1 MYILMSESYKE
12 KYIKYKNKYLNLI
25 QNGGSYTEYELN
37 LLIIEIEKFF
47 KNAAFRSISPRA
59 YQEFFTVQLN
69 QFGDFSIGDFRELI
83 ELISAQNP
91 NVEIIPEETLLLL
104 NKFDDK
110 LIIRDLYIE
119 NNKMKSSK
127 KSSKSSRSVNKSE
140 EERKKSE
147 KDISDVRR
155 ERADKYKR
163 DTNDKA
169 VASDQSENIFDMLSD
184 EEIREQR
191 IIEEQINSQNQ
202 SMNQIQNNERLLE
215 EQRLYNQRR
224 LAEQRQ
230 SDKRQFEKQRQMDD
244 LRIRQQ
250 NQSQG
255 SNFDQIPIN
264 VNLDEQRIL
273 EQQFEQQKRQSEQ
286 RRQYDTYPNPNN
298 RQIIN
303 NLAQLQSNQSLG
315 NRYQI
320 RYRGQS
326 LADIN
331 GPPGHEE
338 QMRIQEQID
347 RENARRSKNSK
358 GRRY

>member
-12 KYIKYKNKYLNLI
+12 KYIKYKKKYLNLI
-25 QNGGSYTEYELN
+25 QNGGRYTEYELN
-37 LLIIEIEKFF
+37 ILITEIEKFF
-47 KNAAFRSISPRA
+47 KNAAFRTISPRA

-69 QFGDFSIGDFRELI
+69 QFGDFSIGDFREFI

-110 LIIRDLYIE
+110 LRIRDLYIE
-119 NNKMKSSK
+119 NNKMKTSK
-127 KSSKSSRSVNKSE
+127 KSSKSSPSVSKSE
-140 EERKKSE
+140 KERLKSE
-147 KDISDVRR
+147 KDISDVKK
-155 ERADKYKR
+155 ERAEKYEK
-163 DTNDKA
+163 DKA
-169 VASDQSENIFDMLSD
+169 VVSDQSENIFDMLSE
-184 EEIREQR
+184 EEIREQK

-202 SMNQIQNNERLLE
+202 SVKQRQNNDRLLE

-230 SDKRQFEKQRQMDD
+230 SDKRQFEKQSEMDE
-244 LRIRQQ
+244 LRLRQQ
-250 NQSQG
+250 SQSQG
-255 SNFDQIPIN
+255 RNFDQIPIE
-264 VNLDEQRIL
+264 VNLDEQRML
-273 EQQFEQQKRQSEQ
+273 EQQFEQKKRQAEQQQ

-298 RQIIN
+298 RQIVN

-320 RYRGQS
+320 PYRGQS
-326 LADIN
+326 LVGIN
-331 GPPGHEE
+331 GPPGYEE

-347 RENARRSKNSK
+347 RENARKAKTSK

>member
-12 KYIKYKNKYLNLI
+12 KYIKYKKKYLNLI

-37 LLIIEIEKFF
+37 ILITEIEKFF
-47 KNAAFRSISPRA
+47 KNTAFRTISPIA

-69 QFGDFSIGDFRELI
+69 QFGDFSIGDFRVFI
-83 ELISAQNP
+83 ELISTQNP

-110 LIIRDLYIE
+110 LRIRDLYIE
-119 NNKMKSSK
+119 NNKMKTSK
-127 KSSKSSRSVNKSE
+127 KSSKSSPSVSKSE
-140 EERKKSE
+140 KERLKYE
-147 KDISDVRR
+147 KDISDVKK
-155 ERADKYKR
+155 ERAEKYEK
-163 DTNDKA
+163 DKA

-202 SMNQIQNNERLLE
+202 RQNNERQLE
-215 EQRLYNQRR
+215 EGRLYNQRR

-273 EQQFEQQKRQSEQ
+273 EQQFEQQRRQAEQ

-320 RYRGQS
+320 PYRGQS
-326 LADIN
+326 LVGIN
-331 GPPGHEE
+331 GPPGYQE

-347 RENARRSKNSK
+347 RENAIKAKNSK

>member
-12 KYIKYKNKYLNLI
+12 KYIKYKKKYLNLI
-25 QNGGSYTEYELN
+25 QNGGKYTDSQLN
-37 LLIIEIEKFF
+37 DLITEIEKFF
-47 KNAAFRSISPRA
+47 KNAAFRTISPIA
-59 YQEFFTVQLN
+59 YHEFFTIELN
-69 QFGDFSIGDFRELI
+69 QFGDFSIGDLRGLVRYI
-83 ELISAQNP
+83 INNNP

-110 LIIRDLYIE
+110 LRIRDLYIE

-127 KSSKSSRSVNKSE
+127 KSSKSSPSVNKSE

-202 SMNQIQNNERLLE
+202 RQNNERQLE
-215 EQRLYNQRR
+215 EERLYNQRR

-230 SDKRQFEKQRQMDD
+230 SDKKQFEKQRQMDD
-244 LRIRQQ
+244 LRIRQE
-250 NQSQG
+250 NQSKG

-273 EQQFEQQKRQSEQ
+273 EQQFEQQNRQSEQ

-326 LADIN
+326 LAGIN
-331 GPPGHEE
+331 GPPGNEE

-347 RENARRSKNSK
+347 RENTRRSKNSK